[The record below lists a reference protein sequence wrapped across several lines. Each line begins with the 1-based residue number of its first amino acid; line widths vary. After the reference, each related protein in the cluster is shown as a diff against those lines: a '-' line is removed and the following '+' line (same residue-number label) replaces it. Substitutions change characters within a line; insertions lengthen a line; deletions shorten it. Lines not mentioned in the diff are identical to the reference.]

1 MSNIS
6 AFRNHT
12 KLKEIKYIVANCGTN
27 GKWCGYF
34 ECYDIEVARE
44 QLKEVR
50 EIFPNNKAAIFKKIE
65 TTTID
70 MICENKSKGEEE
82 SKKANDLISKEKVIE
97 ILEKTGLITNND
109 FSKWIVD
116 EINGIPTAY
125 NLNKVVERL
134 EREREVIA
142 TTKYCAK
149 HRDNCDGKSCFECTS
164 NYLIEIAKAG
174 GESD

>member
-1 MSNIS
+1 
-6 AFRNHT
+6 
-12 KLKEIKYIVANCGTN
+12 
-27 GKWCGYF
+27 
-34 ECYDIEVARE
+34 
-44 QLKEVR
+44 
-50 EIFPNNKAAIFKKIE
+50 
-65 TTTID
+65 